1 MANTYNIK
9 VTGTLDT
16 SKIQEALKGVE
27 QKYGNVK
34 IGTGA
39 ASGIKSIGTAAKE
52 SKGMLGEFTSQL
64 TNLSSTIPK
73 VAAFGV
79 ATMAVNAFRDAIA
92 DGVQAVFDMDAALT
106 EFRKVSDISGEE
118 LDKYVDKATTL
129 GTTVARTGRE
139 MVDAATTFK
148 KSGYTEDEALQLAK
162 IASMYQNIA
171 DTEVSSAEAASFV
184 ISQMKAFNITAE
196 NSIDIIDKT
205 NAVAN
210 NLAVGTNDLSKAMEI
225 AGAGLSTYGNDIN
238 DMISLVTAGTEI
250 MVGRS
255 SQVARGLNTIA
266 SRIVKNEDAL
276 KKYNISIYDTNG
288 SLRSTYDILA
298 DLAPK
303 WKTMGDAERVALGD
317 TLAGTNQYKVL
328 ASVMQNFDSAL
339 KAHEIALDA
348 SGSAMTEN
356 ARAIDSLQG
365 HLNQLKAQFEA
376 LANNAISSN
385 FIKSLLDAG
394 ADILKFANSD
404 VGQAVIK
411 MAAFTLGFKAL
422 SGIGGKFVSSVIP
435 KLISGFDA
443 ILTSL
448 INVST
453 GVSVFSGALDGIA
466 ASIAAIN
473 PATIIVLGVALAEII
488 GNATSAEAQF
498 DRLNSK
504 FDESKTQL
512 ETISAEYDT
521 LKSKSDLT
529 QAEEAR
535 LKVLESQ
542 LATLKEQTAEYAKQ
556 AADAYAKTSTTVT
569 GGGEGIGG
577 GLGVGAVQT
586 TNAAEKATNAVKDWT
601 NATDEAKQAADEYAQ
616 ILYTTK
622 EALDGV
628 GEKLTDEQNAYLDL
642 YEAVNNNILATQD
655 AQLAEDS
662 LSTSIFNSIDA
673 LNSKISAL
681 KEQDD
686 AIITNWNS
694 MQDLV
699 AAEEQLRNGQ
709 ALEESQILSL
719 IAKYPV
725 LANNIDAM
733 RNGELSAAEAIHQV
747 GVQSVGASKTVIA
760 NSKAEA
766 DAIVA
771 NAQAE
776 IKAIIAVLTALEQ
789 KKLASGDERRVIEQG
804 AEYQR
809 ILRGLGQAQQALR
822 EASALSTMYA
832 SVSNYTTD
840 VITGSTGATKANTSA
855 TKSNTSATKANTDAQ
870 EKAKKAHD
878 ELVNSLKDVADAY
891 KTAAKYMASQIEIEI
906 NSLEKRKDAIEESY
920 DAQIKAIQDAND
932 AIEEQMELE
941 KAQQALAE
949 AKKKR
954 QLVFTGGQFQYVE
967 DAKAIAEAQ
976 ENLNEVIRKQ
986 ELEKQVESLE
996 NARDAELRAI
1006 DDQIAGWEKYK
1017 EQWESLANSYEEQ
1030 QDKLIAQQILGI
1042 KLEGDNWQKRLTNAQ
1057 AFVDQYKKIM
1067 AQLDVLEGSDTS
1079 TPQSAK
1085 NVLNQAKTLGTK
1097 GFANGTTSTPAGI
1110 YKVGEAGS
1118 ELMVG
1123 RGNGVIPHNLTEN
1136 LMKLGQFSP
1145 SEWVNSIK
1153 GTFAD
1158 RNQTVVQQF
1167 GDISLPNVSNASQFV
1182 EQLKQF
1188 KNYAVQATSRR

>member
-1 MANTYNIK
+1 
-9 VTGTLDT
+9 
-16 SKIQEALKGVE
+16 
-27 QKYGNVK
+27 
-34 IGTGA
+34 
-39 ASGIKSIGTAAKE
+39 
-52 SKGMLGEFTSQL
+52 
-64 TNLSSTIPK
+64 
-73 VAAFGV
+73 
-79 ATMAVNAFRDAIA
+79 
-92 DGVQAVFDMDAALT
+92 
-106 EFRKVSDISGEE
+106 
-118 LDKYVDKATTL
+118 
-129 GTTVARTGRE
+129 
-139 MVDAATTFK
+139 
-148 KSGYTEDEALQLAK
+148 
-162 IASMYQNIA
+162 
-171 DTEVSSAEAASFV
+171 
-184 ISQMKAFNITAE
+184 
-196 NSIDIIDKT
+196 
-205 NAVAN
+205 
-210 NLAVGTNDLSKAMEI
+210 
-225 AGAGLSTYGNDIN
+225 
-238 DMISLVTAGTEI
+238 

-255 SQVARGLNTIA
+255 QQVARGLNMIA

-276 KKYNISIYDTNG
+276 KEYGISIYDANG

-298 DLAPK
+298 ELAPQ
-303 WKTMGDAERVALGD
+303 WKTMGDAQRVALGD

-328 ASVMQNFDSAL
+328 AAVMGNFDSAV
-339 KAHEIALDA
+339 KAHEIALNA

-356 ARAIDSLQG
+356 AKAIDSLQG
-365 HLNQLKAQFEA
+365 HLNALKAQFEA

-394 ADILKFANSD
+394 AGILKFANSD
-404 VGQAVIK
+404 IGQAIIK
-411 MAAFTLGFKAL
+411 MAVITLSFKAL
-422 SGIGGKFVSSVIP
+422 TSVGAKFVSAVLP
-435 KLISGFDA
+435 KIIGGFETFSLA
-443 ILTSL
+443 IMDMPA
-448 INVST
+448 
-453 GVSVFSGALDGIA
+453 ALEAIA
-466 ASIAAIN
+466 ASIASIN

-488 GNATSAEAQF
+488 GSATSAEAQF

-512 ETISAEYDT
+512 ESISAEYDV

-535 LKVLESQ
+535 LRVLESQ

-601 NATDEAKQAADEYAQ
+601 NATDEAKLAADEYAQ
-616 ILYTTK
+616 VLYTTK
-622 EALDGV
+622 EALNNV
-628 GEKLTDEQNAYLDL
+628 GEELTDEQNAYLDL

-655 AQLAEDS
+655 AQVAEDD
-662 LSTSIFNSIDA
+662 LSTSIFNSINA

-804 AEYQR
+804 AEYQQ

-855 TKSNTSATKANTDAQ
+855 TKSNTKATKANTDAQ

-891 KTAAKYMASQIEIEI
+891 KTAAKYMSSQIDNEI
-906 NSLEKRKDAIEESY
+906 NALEKRKDAIEDSY
-920 DAQIKAIQDAND
+920 NAQIQAIQDAND

-976 ENLNEVIRKQ
+976 ENLNEVVRQQ
-986 ELEKQVESLE
+986 ELEKQVENLE
-996 NARDAELRAI
+996 NARDAELKAI

-1017 EQWESLANSYEEQ
+1017 EQWESLADSYQEQ
-1030 QDKLIAQQILGI
+1030 QDKLIAQQVLGI

-1079 TPQSAK
+1079 TPKSAK
-1085 NVLNQAKTLGTK
+1085 TVLNQAKTLGTK
-1097 GFANGTTSTPAGI
+1097 GFANGTSSTPAGI

-1118 ELMVG
+1118 ELMIG

-1153 GTFAD
+1153 GTFAGKT
-1158 RNQTVVQQF
+1158 QTVVQQF

>member
-1 MANTYNIK
+1 
-9 VTGTLDT
+9 
-16 SKIQEALKGVE
+16 
-27 QKYGNVK
+27 
-34 IGTGA
+34 
-39 ASGIKSIGTAAKE
+39 
-52 SKGMLGEFTSQL
+52 
-64 TNLSSTIPK
+64 
-73 VAAFGV
+73 
-79 ATMAVNAFRDAIA
+79 
-92 DGVQAVFDMDAALT
+92 
-106 EFRKVSDISGEE
+106 
-118 LDKYVDKATTL
+118 
-129 GTTVARTGRE
+129 
-139 MVDAATTFK
+139 
-148 KSGYTEDEALQLAK
+148 
-162 IASMYQNIA
+162 
-171 DTEVSSAEAASFV
+171 
-184 ISQMKAFNITAE
+184 
-196 NSIDIIDKT
+196 
-205 NAVAN
+205 
-210 NLAVGTNDLSKAMEI
+210 
-225 AGAGLSTYGNDIN
+225 
-238 DMISLVTAGTEI
+238 

-255 SQVARGLNTIA
+255 QQVARGLNMIA

-276 KKYNISIYDTNG
+276 KEYGISIYDANG

-298 DLAPK
+298 ELAPQ
-303 WKTMGDAERVALGD
+303 WKTMGDAQRVALGD

-328 ASVMQNFDSAL
+328 AAVMGNFDSAV
-339 KAHEIALDA
+339 KAHEIALNA

-356 ARAIDSLQG
+356 AKAIDSLQG
-365 HLNQLKAQFEA
+365 HLNALKAQFEA

-394 ADILKFANSD
+394 AGILKFANSD
-404 VGQAVIK
+404 IGQAIIK
-411 MAAFTLGFKAL
+411 MAAITLSFKAL
-422 SGIGGKFVSSVIP
+422 TSVGAKFVSAVLP
-435 KLISGFDA
+435 KIIGGFETFSLA
-443 ILTSL
+443 IMDMPA
-448 INVST
+448 
-453 GVSVFSGALDGIA
+453 ALEAIA
-466 ASIAAIN
+466 SSIAAIN

-488 GNATSAEAQF
+488 GSATSAEAQF

-512 ETISAEYDT
+512 ESISAEYDV

-535 LKVLESQ
+535 LRVLESQ

-601 NATDEAKQAADEYAQ
+601 NATDEAKLAADEYAQ
-616 ILYTTK
+616 VLYTTK
-622 EALDGV
+622 EALNNV
-628 GEKLTDEQNAYLDL
+628 GEELTDEQNAYLDL

-655 AQLAEDS
+655 AQVAEDD
-662 LSTSIFNSIDA
+662 LSTSIFNSINA

-694 MQDLV
+694 IQDLI

-804 AEYQR
+804 AEYQQ

-855 TKSNTSATKANTDAQ
+855 TKSNTKATKANTDAQ

-891 KTAAKYMASQIEIEI
+891 KTAAKYMSSQIDNEI
-906 NSLEKRKDAIEESY
+906 NALEKRKDAIEDSY
-920 DAQIKAIQDAND
+920 NAQIKAIQDAND

-976 ENLNEVIRKQ
+976 ENLNEVVRQQ
-986 ELEKQVESLE
+986 ELEKQVENLE
-996 NARDAELRAI
+996 NARDAELKAI

-1017 EQWESLANSYEEQ
+1017 EQWESLVDSYEEQ
-1030 QDKLIAQQILGI
+1030 QDKLIAQQVLGI
-1042 KLEGDNWQKRLTNAQ
+1042 KLEGDNWQKRLKNAQ

-1085 NVLNQAKTLGTK
+1085 NVLKQATTLGAK

-1136 LMKLGQFSP
+1136 LMRLGQFSP
-1145 SEWVNSIK
+1145 SEWVNSLK

-1158 RNQTVVQQF
+1158 KTQTVVQQF